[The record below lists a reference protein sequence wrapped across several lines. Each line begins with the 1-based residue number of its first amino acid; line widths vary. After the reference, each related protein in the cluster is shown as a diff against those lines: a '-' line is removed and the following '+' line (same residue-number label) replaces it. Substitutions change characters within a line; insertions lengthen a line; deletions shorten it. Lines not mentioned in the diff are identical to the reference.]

1 MKSSFYTENKT
12 AGVVP
17 LLFLCYNIRVIIL
30 IMDRAKLK
38 QMVLDLESLVE
49 EIKAEVYSDV
59 DLYKTPPATIL
70 QDYDEVLDDDDG
82 YPD

>member
-1 MKSSFYTENKT
+1 MVNKT
-12 AGVVP
+12 EGVDP

-59 DLYKTPPATIL
+59 DLYKIPPAKIL

>member
-1 MKSSFYTENKT
+1 MENKT
-12 AGVVP
+12 EGVVP

-59 DLYKTPPATIL
+59 DSYTSPPATIL